1 MSLLNMY
8 KFDLVMMQ
16 LGANLQQQLANN
28 NTARSTQSGEELA
41 TTPSSGGSIQ
51 SALVNNYRYLF
62 QPFEYQPNS
71 EQKKSAHNDH
81 QQPKSSLTDDETA
94 NEERLE
100 DEEDDDDEGRYVDE
114 DDIEEEDEED
124 DRNHCSGTSKL
135 GVEVATTKKRK
146 RRILFTKH
154 QTYELE
160 KRFRQQRYLS
170 AHERENLAQCI
181 QLSPTQ
187 VKIWFQNH
195 RYKIKR
201 ARQEKAEQLQQQA
214 GYHHQ
219 HKIPNKVSPPS
230 LSSSSSSA
238 SSSTSSC
245 YENAALA
252 DPCLESN
259 MIFKSFLA
267 GLLGSISCVF
277 YSCIKLIL
285 KLYIILKGANIS
297 KTRRRFY
304 RHRQQ
309 RRLYRSD
316 SSRPRLTLI

>member
-16 LGANLQQQLANN
+16 LGANLQQQLASN
-28 NTARSTQSGEELA
+28 NTAARSVQSGEELA

-100 DEEDDDDEGRYVDE
+100 DEEEDDDEGRYVDE
-114 DDIEEEDEED
+114 DEIEEEDEED
-124 DRNHCSGTSKL
+124 DRHQVCSGTSKL
-135 GVEVATTKKRK
+135 GVEVATKKRK

-267 GLLGSISCVF
+267 GLLGSI
-277 YSCIKLIL
+277 
-285 KLYIILKGANIS
+285 
-297 KTRRRFY
+297 
-304 RHRQQ
+304 
-309 RRLYRSD
+309 
-316 SSRPRLTLI
+316 

>member
-28 NTARSTQSGEELA
+28 NTARSAQSEEVA

-62 QPFEYQPNS
+62 QPFEYQTNS
-71 EQKKSAHNDH
+71 DQKKSAAHNDH

-100 DEEDDDDEGRYVDE
+100 DEEEEDDEGRYADE
-114 DDIEEEDEED
+114 DEIEEEEED
-124 DRNHCSGTSKL
+124 DDRNQITSKL
-135 GVEVATTKKRK
+135 GVEVATKKRK

-214 GYHHQ
+214 GYHH
-219 HKIPNKVSPPS
+219 KIPNKVSPPS

-245 YENAALA
+245 YENGALA

-267 GLLGSISCVF
+267 GLLGSIFNCFIVVF
-277 YSCIKLIL
+277 NLLLFKLVSL
-285 KLYIILKGANIS
+285 
-297 KTRRRFY
+297 FY
-304 RHRQQ
+304 R
-309 RRLYRSD
+309 RSTSAKQD
-316 SSRPRLTLI
+316 DFINATANNAASTVRTPLGLV

>member
-28 NTARSTQSGEELA
+28 NTARSVQSEEVA

-62 QPFEYQPNS
+62 QPFEYQPS
-71 EQKKSAHNDH
+71 SDQKKSGAHSDH
-81 QQPKSSLTDDETA
+81 QQPKSSLTDDEAA
-94 NEERLE
+94 NEERLD
-100 DEEDDDDEGRYVDE
+100 DEEEDDDEGRYVDE
-114 DDIEEEDEED
+114 DEIEEEEEED
-124 DRNHCSGTSKL
+124 DTNQIRSGSSKL
-135 GVEVATTKKRK
+135 GVEVATKKRK

-245 YENAALA
+245 YENAAALA

-267 GLLGSISCVF
+267 GLLG
-277 YSCIKLIL
+277 LIL
-285 KLYIILKGANIS
+285 
-297 KTRRRFY
+297 TVF
-304 RHRQQ
+304 
-309 RRLYRSD
+309 
-316 SSRPRLTLI
+316 